1 MPVSQFQGESSSAQM
16 CTTKKQLLLKILVI
30 GDVGTGKSS
39 IVRRYVHN
47 LFNHY
52 YKATVGVDFAMKV
65 LVWEVDTLLR
75 LQIWDISGQDRF
87 GNMTR
92 VYYKDAHGALIVVDS
107 TRKATYEGA
116 LRWKA
121 DLDNKVT
128 LANGKPVP
136 AVLVANKCDIE
147 NNVTDEMLAESC
159 KKESF
164 IGAFRTSAKDNIGI
178 EESFRFLAQHVVA
191 IEKQGQY
198 EIPVF
203 QRDGNV
209 RKLGSS
215 LAADSKRTRI
225 FEAEKSSCCS

>member
-1 MPVSQFQGESSSAQM
+1 MAPPQPTTSSTQKSV
-16 CTTKKQLLLKILVI
+16 TEKQLLFKILII

-47 LFNHY
+47 LFNQY

-65 LVWEVDTLLR
+65 LVWDMDTLLR

-92 VYYKDAHGALIVVDS
+92 VYYKDAHGALIVFDA
-107 TRKATYEGA
+107 TRQATYDGA

-121 DLDNKVT
+121 DLDNKVC

-136 AVLVANKCDIE
+136 TVLIANKCDIE
-147 NNVTDEMLAESC
+147 NKVTEDLLAEYC

-164 IGAFRTSAKDNIGI
+164 IGAFRASAKDNFGI
-178 EESFRFLAQHVVA
+178 EEGFKFLAGHIVA
-191 IEKQGQY
+191 TEKQGQY
-198 EIPVF
+198 EIPLF

-209 RKLGSS
+209 RKLSS
-215 LAADSKRTRI
+215 SMGTNGQRRI
-225 FEAEKSSCCS
+225 FESERTNCCP